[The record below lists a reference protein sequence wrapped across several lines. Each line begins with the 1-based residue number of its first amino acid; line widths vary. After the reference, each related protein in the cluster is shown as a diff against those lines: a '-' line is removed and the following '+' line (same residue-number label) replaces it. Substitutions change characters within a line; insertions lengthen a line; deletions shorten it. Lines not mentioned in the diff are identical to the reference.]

1 MNESATLHQ
10 ERTMNTN
17 TELPKNAK
25 LLTVEEAEELDD
37 KGERYVVNDGV
48 IKRQSAIAPVHLHGT
63 NFKVVGYEGV
73 TFLIAQNHEL
83 A

>member
-25 LLTVEEAEELDD
+25 L
-37 KGERYVVNDGV
+37 RYVVNDGV